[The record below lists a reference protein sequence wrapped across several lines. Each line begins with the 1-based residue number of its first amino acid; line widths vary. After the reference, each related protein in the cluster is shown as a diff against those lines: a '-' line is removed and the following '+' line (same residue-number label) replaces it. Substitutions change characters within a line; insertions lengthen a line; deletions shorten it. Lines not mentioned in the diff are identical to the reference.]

1 MAFNMFPFTNL
12 HNLNTDWI
20 LKTIKEAK
28 EAVDESLAAVREAL
42 TNAVLYTS
50 QSKDTSSRRVAC
62 TNIHAVSYDSTP
74 LQSAEAAQAR
84 YNIGAAAASAIPDFS
99 DVLRYSAQSLT
110 DEQKLQA
117 RTNQGT
123 ASSEALVGVAGRVNI
138 LENSS
143 VSYAAQQ
150 QLTATQQ
157 TTARGNIGAAP
168 SVGVVMYNTAQTLD
182 DSYKA
187 QARQN
192 IGAIAASDVPVV
204 TGAVVYNEAQSLTG
218 AQKLQARNNINAAV
232 SASYLRYD
240 AQSLTA
246 SQKQQAR
253 ANIGVSGA
261 EDQPLIVT
269 VLPNE
274 LGTGYECDT
283 TVADIIEAAEYGRL
297 IVILFTPISSNTE
310 YQCVAYIDP
319 VSSPNTVVAYAYD
332 PADPG
337 SVTAFYWYR
346 IYLAAGSG
354 SDTLTVT
361 QQAGRMVPVP
371 QTGDT
376 GKLLGVANNGR
387 PAWQQILPETVTD
400 LSSTSITLASAADN
414 TIYQYGELT
423 ALTISAITNPGEF
436 IISWR
441 SGSTPTTIN
450 FPTTMRF
457 PTSTN
462 AMDACEAN
470 TDYEVNCRNGKCVVT
485 AWPVVSP

>member
-20 LKTIKEAK
+20 LKTIKELK
-28 EAVDESLAAVREAL
+28 AAAETAASQVQEAL
-42 TNAVLYTS
+42 ANAVLYTS

-74 LQSAEAAQAR
+74 LQTADAAQAR
-84 YNIGAAAASAIPDFS
+84 NNIGAAAASAIPDVS

-218 AQKLQARNNINAAV
+218 DQKLQARNNINAAV
-232 SASYLRYD
+232 SGPYLRYD

-246 SQKQQAR
+246 AQKQQAR
-253 ANIGVSGA
+253 SNIGVSGA

-274 LGTGYECDT
+274 LQTGYDCDT
-283 TVADIIEAAEYGRL
+283 SVADIIEAAEYGRL
-297 IVILFTPISSNTE
+297 IIILFTPISSNTE
-310 YQCVAYIDP
+310 YQCVAYIDT
-319 VSSPNTVVAYAYD
+319 VASPNTVLAYAFN

-337 SVTAFYWYR
+337 SVVDFNWYR

-361 QQAGRMVPVP
+361 QQTGRMVPIP
-371 QTGDT
+371 QAGDT

-400 LSSTSITLASAADN
+400 LSSTSITLANAANN
-414 TIYQYGELT
+414 TIYQYGELS
-423 ALTISAITNPGEF
+423 ALTVTAITDTGDF
-436 IISWR
+436 IIR
-441 SGSTPTTIN
+441 FTSGATPTTTS
-450 FPTTMRF
+450 FPVSMKF
-457 PTSTN
+457 PE
-462 AMDACEAN
+462 AFAPEAN
-470 TDYEVNCRNGKCVVT
+470 TRYEINCSNGYALAVG
-485 AWPVVSP
+485 WPTT

>member
-20 LKTIKEAK
+20 LKTIKELK
-28 EAVDESLAAVREAL
+28 AAAETAASQVQEAL
-42 TNAVLYTS
+42 ANAVLYTS

-84 YNIGAAAASAIPDFS
+84 SNIGAAAASAIPDVS

-182 DSYKA
+182 DTYKA

-192 IGAIAASDVPVV
+192 IGAIAASDVPAV
-204 TGAVVYNEAQSLTG
+204 TGAVVYNEAQSLTD

-232 SASYLRYD
+232 SGSYLRYD

-246 SQKQQAR
+246 AQKQQAR
-253 ANIGVSGA
+253 SNIGVSGA

-283 TVADIIEAAEYGRL
+283 TVADIIEATEYGRL
-297 IVILFTPISSNTE
+297 IIVLFTPTGSNTE
-310 YQCVAYIDP
+310 YQCLAYIDQ
-319 VSSPNTVVAYAYD
+319 VSSPNTVVAYAIN
-332 PADPG
+332 PAGPG
-337 SVTAFYWYR
+337 SVTDFNWYL
-346 IYLAAGSG
+346 IYLGAGSG

-361 QQAGRMVPVP
+361 QLSGRMVPIP
-371 QTGDT
+371 QAGDT

-400 LSSTSITLASAADN
+400 LSSTSITLANAANN
-414 TIYQYGELT
+414 TVYSYGELT
-423 ALTISAITNPGEF
+423 ALTISAIANPGEF
-436 IISWR
+436 SITFT
-441 SGSTPTTIN
+441 SGSTATVLTVPN
-450 FPTTMRF
+450 TMIMPDGF
-457 PTSTN
+457 SV
-462 AMDACEAN
+462 EAN
-470 TDYEVNCRNGKCVVT
+470 TRYEINVKDGYAVCMGW
-485 AWPVVSP
+485 AVSA

>member
-20 LKTIKEAK
+20 LKTIKELK
-28 EAVDESLAAVREAL
+28 AAAETAASQVQEAL
-42 TNAVLYTS
+42 ANAVLYTS

-84 YNIGAAAASAIPDFS
+84 SNIGAAAASAIPDVS

-192 IGAIAASDVPVV
+192 IGAIAASDVPAV
-204 TGAVVYNEAQSLTG
+204 TGAVVYNEDQSLTD

-232 SASYLRYD
+232 SGSYLRYD

-246 SQKQQAR
+246 AQKQQAR
-253 ANIGVSGA
+253 SNIGVSGA

-274 LGTGYECDT
+274 LQTGYECDT

-297 IVILFTPISSNTE
+297 IIILFTPISSNIE

-319 VSSPNTVVAYAYD
+319 VSSPNTVVAYAYN
-332 PADPG
+332 PNDPG
-337 SVTAFYWYR
+337 SVTDFNWYR

-354 SDTLTVT
+354 SDTLIVT
-361 QQAGRMVPVP
+361 QQSGRMVPIP
-371 QTGDT
+371 QAGDT

-387 PAWQQILPETVTD
+387 PAWQQIPPETVTD
-400 LSSTSITLASAADN
+400 LSSTSITLASAANN

-423 ALTISAITNPGEF
+423 ALTISSIPASGAF
-436 IISWR
+436 IITFT
-441 SGSTPTTIN
+441 SGATPTVLTVPN
-450 FPTTMRF
+450 TMIMPDGF
-457 PTSTN
+457 
-462 AMDACEAN
+462 AVEAN
-470 TDYEVNCRNGKCVVT
+470 TRYEINVRDGYALV
-485 AWPVVSP
+485 AGWAVSA